1 MGNYSKHGGVF
12 KNKFT
17 DEKPENEFLDY
28 MDL

>member
-17 DEKPENEFLDY
+17 DEKPDEFLDY